1 METTDEGKAIET
13 APVERSGVMLYVDGI
28 LRHREDYFTDVF
40 ENKEIGKQV
49 GLLVGIIVALSAF
62 YGVVMG
68 ASSGIPGG
76 IPQMLSS
83 AVKVPVLYVL
93 TLVVCYP
100 VLYVINVIMGSRL
113 GFLQTLTLILVA
125 IALNAIL
132 LASCAPIVLFFTFTG
147 ANYDF
152 LKLLHVLILGFSGLY
167 AMVGLW
173 RGLVAMCETSNLY
186 PKQAIRILQIWIL
199 VFGFV
204 GTQMV
209 WSLRP
214 FVGTPDLEFQLL
226 RVREGQTGNFYQAV
240 GHSAL
245 NLITPDRVRPWL
257 ADEDNAPQDQD
268 EQGAAGRDNSDR
280 N

>member
-1 METTDEGKAIET
+1 METADEAKEVEV
-13 APVERSGVMLYVDGI
+13 APNDQSGILAYVDGI
-28 LRHREDYFTDVF
+28 LRHREDYFAGVF
-40 ENKEIGKQV
+40 ENKDIGKQI
-49 GLLVGIIVALSAF
+49 GMLFGIIISLSAF
-62 YGVVMG
+62 YGLVMG
-68 ASSGIPGG
+68 TSSGIPAGV
-76 IPQMLSS
+76 PQMVSS
-83 AVKVPVLYVL
+83 AVKVPLLYLL

-113 GFLQTLTLILVA
+113 GFLQTLALILVA

-132 LASCAPIVLFFTFTG
+132 LASCAPIVLFFTITG

-152 LKLLHVLILGFSGLY
+152 LKLLHVLILGFSGIW

-204 GTQMV
+204 GTQMT

-214 FVGTPDLEFQLL
+214 FVGTPNLEFQLL

-240 GHSAL
+240 GRSAL
-245 NLITPDRVRPWL
+245 NLVIPDRRGNPPRKQTPEETGE
-257 ADEDNAPQDQD
+257 AQSTGR
-268 EQGAAGRDNSDR
+268 EQKS
-280 N
+280 